1 MFVGLSWVRGDS
13 TVGYA
18 RFVPRPSTFVW
29 RLGNPRMTTPV
40 LPGPEGLV
48 WICAAFALPT
58 VCAIYAIRTSPVAAS
73 TTTVPWPVAGD
84 VLAGTSCALSRE
96 TAPATTP
103 PCTLIW
109 PRISPLG
116 NIAV

>member
-1 MFVGLSWVRGDS
+1 MLVGVSAVLGVV
-13 TVGYA
+13 TVGYT

-29 RLGNPRMTTPV
+29 RLGNPRMTAPL

-48 WICAAFALPT
+48 WICAAFALLT
-58 VCAIYAIRTSPVAAS
+58 VCAIYAIRTAPVAAS
-73 TTTVPWPVAGD
+73 TTTVPLPVAGE
-84 VLAGTSCALSRE
+84 VLAGTSCALSSD

-109 PRISPLG
+109 PRISPP
-116 NIAV
+116 AFATV

>member
-1 MFVGLSWVRGDS
+1 MFCVLIAVGGDV
-13 TVGYA
+13 TVEYA
-18 RFVPRPSTFVW
+18 RFVPTPSTFVW
-29 RLGNPRMTTPV
+29 RLGNPRMTDPL

-48 WICAAFALPT
+48 WICAAFALFT
-58 VCAIYAIRTSPVAAS
+58 VCAIYAIRTARDAAS

-84 VLAGTSCALSRE
+84 VLAGTSCALSSGVV
-96 TAPATTP
+96 PATTP
-103 PCTLIW
+103 PCALIW